1 MSAKNGEK
9 LRECAPVGKLRYV
22 QLIGEI
28 LHRGDTASSQI
39 PSLKLTAFL
48 PL

>member
-22 QLIGEI
+22 RVSDI
-28 LHRGDTASSQI
+28 ASVETFSE
-39 PSLKLTAFL
+39 L
-48 PL
+48 P